1 MSGSEAG
8 VTNLSSAAGPLDRA
22 AISNGE
28 IMMAIIRAAVIS
40 FLAVLGS
47 AINLLALL
55 IFLRRPA
62 LRSPSNRFVVSL
74 VVGNLLTAAVLVPS
88 TLLARH
94 REPWLRRSL
103 AASAVFAVAGSVLSV
118 VCIALDRHSAV
129 LSPLHYSSP
138 GTKQRARVLLGVAW
152 GLALL
157 QAALPLTI
165 GAEPPSLIFP
175 QSHTP
180 FRIAYA
186 STMAG
191 LGLVVPLLV
200 LCVIYTR
207 MFGAAQRNSER
218 TRRHSVTDVVALTR
232 QGSVFSREEGRAVKT
247 AAIVVT
253 SFLFCWTPY
262 FAGLL
267 AGPWAPA
274 PLALVAL
281 SAALSNGV
289 VTPFVYVFRSEAAR
303 REALSI
309 LCWWKPRV
317 PPDKSFSSAKPATTM
332 RIRPPPLGYFD
343 TSTEQESMSVHS
355 YNTDCITNDAIKS
368 PLHKEVGLP
377 KPASLELRTACPPS
391 VGNGRRREN
400 VTLRLMPRV
409 NGGRRCQS
417 CVRQNS
423 DSSCGSG
430 QALLARDSS
439 VDSANNTPQRRK
451 RPASSVETSLSS
463 SGMGRSLDSSE
474 QEDGDVRP
482 SRPKLQRLPAV
493 EDED

>member
-1 MSGSEAG
+1 MSGTEAD
-8 VTNLSSAAGPLDRA
+8 VANVSSAADPLDRVA
-22 AISNGE
+22 AISNVD
-28 IMMAIIRAAVIS
+28 IAMAIVRAAVIS

-47 AINLLALL
+47 AVNLLALL
-55 IFLRRPA
+55 IFLKRPA

-74 VVGNLLTAAVLVPS
+74 VLGNLLTAAVLVPS
-88 TLLARH
+88 TLMARH
-94 REPWLRRSL
+94 RDPWLRRSL
-103 AASAVFAVAGSVLSV
+103 SALAIFAVAGSVLSV

-157 QAALPLTI
+157 QATLPLTI
-165 GAEPPSLIFP
+165 GAEPPSLIFS
-175 QSHTP
+175 QSQTP

-186 STMAG
+186 SSLAT
-191 LGLVVPLLV
+191 LGLIIPLLI
-200 LCVIYTR
+200 LCVIYAR
-207 MFGAAQRNSER
+207 MYGAAQRNSER

-253 SFLFCWTPY
+253 SFLLCWTPY

-267 AGPWAPA
+267 AGPWAPT
-274 PLALVAL
+274 PFGLFAL

-317 PPDKSFSSAKPATTM
+317 PPDKALSCVKPANNL
-332 RIRPPPLGYFD
+332 RIRPPPLGYFE

-368 PLHKEVGLP
+368 PLHKEP
-377 KPASLELRTACPPS
+377 TSLELRSSCPP
-391 VGNGRRREN
+391 GLNGGRRRDN
-400 VTLRLMPRV
+400 VTLRLLPRV

-439 VDSANNTPQRRK
+439 LDSASNTPQRRK

-463 SGMGRSLDSSE
+463 SGMGRSMDSE
-474 QEDGDVRP
+474 ETGEEGETRP
-482 SRPKLQRLPAV
+482 TRPKLQRLPAV